1 MIDGLNTNYRATNIV
16 IIDAIPRNRDDL
28 QTADRLEDDLKSVVD
43 SEGSCRAYRK
53 RINSK
58 IELLVFF
65 DELTR
70 MCRDEGLEPLLHIE
84 SHGSDDG
91 LTIGDNDDPISWA
104 ELMPHFK
111 QLNKASKNKLGL
123 FIASCHGFSLA
134 KHLNLDAGSPFN
146 FLIAPQGEVSMGELD
161 DSMTPFYR
169 SLFNGNSDSFKISFD
184 LLPIEFKKLFVEQ
197 EFFKYW
203 VCFINTQIKPLESKR
218 NRTRYVEGLVT
229 EALPLKQ
236 FSGLS
241 LKETRKTLK
250 DQIDPSNLTQYLK
263 SIFEDRKSRLLYGCG
278 SVTYEQIELVAA
290 NRQPVVNL

>member
-1 MIDGLNTNYRATNIV
+1 MINGLKTDYRATNIV
-16 IIDAIPRNRDDL
+16 IIDAIPRNRDDV
-28 QTADRLEDDLKSVVD
+28 QTADRLEDNLKNVVD
-43 SEGSCRAYRK
+43 SKGSCRAYRK

-58 IELLVFF
+58 TELLVFF

-146 FLIAPQGEVSMGELD
+146 FLIAPQDEVLMGKLD
-161 DSMTPFYR
+161 DSMT
-169 SLFNGNSDSFKISFD
+169 D
-184 LLPIEFKKLFVEQ
+184 
-197 EFFKYW
+197 
-203 VCFINTQIKPLESKR
+203 
-218 NRTRYVEGLVT
+218 
-229 EALPLKQ
+229 ALPLKQ

-241 LKETRKTLK
+241 LRETRKTLK
-250 DQIDPSNLTQYLK
+250 DRTDPSELNQSLK

-290 NRQPVVNL
+290 NRQPVVHI